1 MLNSK
6 LGRKIPCSAFEHLL
20 YGRSSEYE
28 TCKADSICP
37 QKVPRHFREMGDIHQ
52 KSLLTSTYNKSTMN
66 YGERRIIKWRC
77 LKNSLL
83 AAE

>member
-52 KSLLTSTYNKSTMN
+52 KIVCWLARTIKALGIMGKEGSLN
-66 YGERRIIKWRC
+66 GD
-77 LKNSLL
+77 
-83 AAE
+83 A